1 MFPFLLL
8 ATLLPQSVPS
18 TDPAV
23 LFEKGVTFEQ
33 FLADAQSQKETW
45 QTNAARNTIK
55 PEMTGRHKTAGA
67 DLQILVIAEAACSD
81 SVNVVP
87 YLARLASSAGV
98 ELRIVSKAAGLA
110 VAEAH
115 RTPDGRAATPTVILL
130 RKGKEAGAW
139 VERPA
144 VLQAW
149 YLSAGSQLSN
159 TERLSRKLAWYDWD
173 RGDTSLSEIL
183 ALAENKSTSGVD
195 FPGGGSSGFIANS
208 AEIDTRGRFLS
219 HDSAR

>member
-1 MFPFLLL
+1 MFSFLLL
-8 ATLLPQSVPS
+8 TTLLLQSAPPS
-18 TDPAV
+18 SDPAV
-23 LFEKGVTFEQ
+23 LFEGGVTFDQ
-33 FLADAQSQKETW
+33 FLTDAKAQKETW
-45 QTNAARNTIK
+45 QTNAGRNTIK
-55 PEMTGRHKTAGA
+55 PEMTERLKNAGA

-87 YLARLASSAGV
+87 YLAKLASSAGV
-98 ELRIVSKAAGLA
+98 ELRIVSKATGLT

-149 YLSAGSQLSN
+149 YISMEGKLTSA
-159 TERLSRKLAWYDWD
+159 ERLSRKLAWYDWD

-183 ALAENKSTSGVD
+183 ALVEKGNKTSEV
-195 FPGGGSSGFIANS
+195 IS
-208 AEIDTRGRFLS
+208 AEERIRK
-219 HDSAR
+219 

>member
-1 MFPFLLL
+1 MLPFLLL
-8 ATLLPQSVPS
+8 TTLLFQSASPQS
-18 TDPAV
+18 DPAV
-23 LFEKGVTFEQ
+23 LFEKGVSFEQ
-33 FLADAQSQKETW
+33 FLTEAQAQKETW

-55 PEMTGRHKTAGA
+55 PEMTERLKAAGA

-87 YLARLASSAGV
+87 YLAKLASSAGV
-98 ELRIVSKAAGLA
+98 ELRIVSKATGLT

-130 RKGKEAGAW
+130 RSGKEAGAW

-144 VLQAW
+144 VLQTW
-149 YLSAGSQLSN
+149 YLSAGSKLSN

-183 ALAENKSTSGVD
+183 ALAEKKSTPGVVF
-195 FPGGGSSGFIANS
+195 FPDGPFRAPN
-208 AEIDTRGRFLS
+208 D
-219 HDSAR
+219 

>member
-1 MFPFLLL
+1 MFPILWLTTLLL
-8 ATLLPQSVPS
+8 QSAPPS
-18 TDPAV
+18 SDPAA
-23 LFEKGVTFEQ
+23 LFQKGVTFDQ

-55 PEMTGRHKTAGA
+55 PEMTERLKNAGA

-110 VAEAH
+110 VAESH

-130 RKGKEAGAW
+130 RKGTEAGAW
-139 VERPA
+139 IERPA

-149 YLSAGSQLSN
+149 YLSTGSQLSN

-183 ALAENKSTSGVD
+183 ALAERKPTSGV
-195 FPGGGSSGFIANS
+195 GFLP
-208 AEIDTRGRFLS
+208 DRPLQRGNE
-219 HDSAR
+219 